1 MKHSR
6 RAIPQLLADI
16 LSAGVRVLWIVVLI
30 QIVLF
35 LLATGAGIY
44 FWIKE
49 GLLYGSIAGF
59 FTFTIGQAI
68 AYGIL
73 DMTLELP
80 EKAKDEEHNATD
92 EEALKALRAELDFSN
107 EDFRTR
113 DDLL

>member
-1 MKHSR
+1 MNHSR
-6 RAIPQLLADI
+6 RGITQLLADI
-16 LSAGVRVLWIVVLI
+16 LSAGIRVMFVVVLI
-30 QIVLF
+30 QIILF
-35 LLATGAGIY
+35 LFATGAGIY

-80 EKAKDEEHNATD
+80 EKAKDEDHNATD
-92 EEALKALRAELDFSN
+92 EEALKALRAELDPSN
-107 EDFRTR
+107 EFCRSR
-113 DDLL
+113 DGLP